1 MSGSAYDHP
10 PGVEHG
16 DWHDNDSRDFR
27 GDSGAYD
34 RLKRERATGSV
45 AHGGGDHSPR
55 HGALI
60 DGSSWRG
67 VYDVLTR
74 DGYRVS
80 IVQQPLTGLDEDVA
94 ATKRVL
100 DQQDGPVI
108 LVGHSYGGSI
118 ITVAG
123 SDPKVKALVYVAALQ
138 PDVGETSGEVAP
150 PMPPASNDLKPT
162 KDGFVFLDPA
172 KFAADFAADLPEA
185 QSEFMAHSQ
194 MPVSSTAFNAKLTT
208 AAWRDK
214 PSYAIIATE
223 DRALNPEIARW
234 MAKRAGSKVT
244 LVKASH
250 AVHISHPRAVAR
262 VIETAA
268 RSVKMSWLDRS
279 SQCCPMPSCARVLR
293 QVRNA
298 CLIRPMKIHVYP
310 MTVRAPTPRS
320 APPPSITNIVDIH
333 PIG

>member
-1 MSGSAYDHP
+1 MKMTRWFIGALAGLLLAASTTALSAP
-10 PGVEHG
+10 
-16 DWHDNDSRDFR
+16 
-27 GDSGAYD
+27 
-34 RLKRERATGSV
+34 
-45 AHGGGDHSPR
+45 SPNSPVNIVLV

-94 ATKRVL
+94 ATQRVL

-108 LVGHSYGGSI
+108 LVGNSYGGSI

-138 PDVGETSGEVAP
+138 PDVGETSAEVAP
-150 PMPPASNDLKPT
+150 PKKEESNGLRST

-172 KFAADFAADLPEA
+172 KFADVGADLPKA
-185 QSEFMAHSQ
+185 AAEFMAHSQ
-194 MPVSSTAFNAKLTT
+194 MPILGAAFSTKLSV

-214 PSYAIIATE
+214 PSYVIIASE
-223 DRALNPEIARW
+223 DRVLDEAIARR
-234 MAKRAGSKVT
+234 MADRAGSKVT
-244 LVKASH
+244 LLKGSH
-250 AVHISHPRAVAR
+250 FIHISHPHAVAQ

-268 RSVKMSWLDRS
+268 RATK
-279 SQCCPMPSCARVLR
+279 
-293 QVRNA
+293 
-298 CLIRPMKIHVYP
+298 
-310 MTVRAPTPRS
+310 
-320 APPPSITNIVDIH
+320 
-333 PIG
+333 

>member
-1 MSGSAYDHP
+1 MTTICRFLGAMAALLMAASAYAQSAP
-10 PGVEHG
+10 LPKAAV
-16 DWHDNDSRDFR
+16 NIV
-27 GDSGAYD
+27 
-34 RLKRERATGSV
+34 LV
-45 AHGGGDHSPR
+45 

-80 IVQQPLTGLDEDVA
+80 IVQQPLTGFDEDVA
-94 ATKRVL
+94 ATRRVL

-138 PDVGETSGEVAP
+138 PDVGETSAEVAP
-150 PMPPASNDLKPT
+150 PMKPASDHLQPT

-172 KFAADFAADLPEA
+172 KFAADVGADLPRTTT
-185 QSEFMAHSQ
+185 EFMARSQ
-194 MPVSSTAFNAKLTT
+194 MPVSGAAFSARLTV

-214 PSYAIIATE
+214 PSYAIIAAG
-223 DRALNPEIARW
+223 DRALDPAIARR
-234 MAKRAGSKVT
+234 MADRAGSKVT
-244 LVKASH
+244 ILKGSH
-250 AVHISHPRAVAR
+250 LIHISNPRAVAR

-268 RSVKMSWLDRS
+268 RAVK
-279 SQCCPMPSCARVLR
+279 
-293 QVRNA
+293 
-298 CLIRPMKIHVYP
+298 
-310 MTVRAPTPRS
+310 
-320 APPPSITNIVDIH
+320 
-333 PIG
+333 

>member
-1 MSGSAYDHP
+1 MMALMIAASTSAQSP
-10 PGVEHG
+10 PPPTAALTIV
-16 DWHDNDSRDFR
+16 
-27 GDSGAYD
+27 
-34 RLKRERATGSV
+34 LV
-45 AHGGGDHSPR
+45 

-67 VYDVLTR
+67 VYDVLTK

-80 IVQQPLTGLDEDVA
+80 IVQPPLTGLDEDVA

-138 PDVGETSGEVAP
+138 PDVGETSAEVAP
-150 PMPPASNDLKPT
+150 PKKQPSNDLRPT
-162 KDGFVFLDPA
+162 KDGFIFLDPA
-172 KFAADFAADLPEA
+172 KLADVGADLPKA
-185 QSEFMAHSQ
+185 TAEFMARSQ
-194 MPVSSTAFNAKLTT
+194 MPILGAAFSTKLTV

-223 DRALNPEIARW
+223 DRELDPAIARR
-234 MAKRAGSKVT
+234 MANRAGSKVT
-244 LVKASH
+244 VLKGSH
-250 AVHISHPRAVAR
+250 LIHISHPRAVAR

-268 RSVKMSWLDRS
+268 RAVK
-279 SQCCPMPSCARVLR
+279 
-293 QVRNA
+293 
-298 CLIRPMKIHVYP
+298 
-310 MTVRAPTPRS
+310 
-320 APPPSITNIVDIH
+320 
-333 PIG
+333 